1 MKWLKKCNM
10 NRVRSPFATL
20 ASIQYKPSVCCFIL
34 GHFLSAKFPHLLV
47 KVLPVV
53 LRHQS
58 EEREEGPTKGV
69 ETGVAIVGV
78 RSHSLANVPLWA
90 PPAANTASVR
100 FANRGWIQSHGERC
114 LPSVAAIST
123 EQRIFFAG
131 KVVMIFWL
139 QKKNV
144 SLAAVAAE
152 AQLKALEYACA

>member
-1 MKWLKKCNM
+1 MTWLKNCNM

-20 ASIQYKPSVCCFIL
+20 ASIQYKPSMCSFIL
-34 GHFLSAKFPHLLV
+34 GYFMSAKFPHLLV

-53 LRHQS
+53 LCHQS
-58 EEREEGPTKGV
+58 EQREEGPTKWV

-78 RSHSLANVPLWA
+78 RSHSLANIPLWA
-90 PPAANTASVR
+90 PPATNTASVK
-100 FANRGWIQSHGERC
+100 FANWRWIPGHGERC
-114 LPSVAAIST
+114 LPSVTAIST

-144 SLAAVAAE
+144 SLGAAE
-152 AQLKALEYACA
+152 AQLKAL